1 MGTNGST
8 ANGLSAL
15 GPQMGKAH
23 GGGVKL
29 DRKSPGKISQSQDDV
44 LSGKETRMEDDSMAK
59 SGVISGSFPKGG
71 FMKHSKSYGHP
82 KGGESKGD
90 QSNTQKDYSMDKGNT
105 DPNYKSKKDGESKG
119 DQSTSDKDY
128 STAKSKKGPHKD
140 YDGDGKQ
147 ESSTQEYLGSVDKA
161 INANKK

>member
-59 SGVISGSFPKGG
+59 SGVISGSHSKGG
-71 FMKHSKSYGHP
+71 FMKHSKGSYGHAKAKP
-82 KGGESKGD
+82 DFLDIDKDGDKKESMKAASAGSTKYGGNKGD
-90 QSNTQKDYSMDKGNT
+90 ESAKTKAKVKDIKKDARKDYM
-105 DPNYKSKKDGESKG
+105 
-119 DQSTSDKDY
+119 
-128 STAKSKKGPHKD
+128 
-140 YDGDGKQ
+140 
-147 ESSTQEYLGSVDKA
+147 
-161 INANKK
+161 